1 MSIKLYG
8 YWRSTA
14 SYRVRIALNLK
25 GVAAL
30 DGALDSVT
38 ADWDPRPAL
47 GVVLAAGGYPD
58 GYDKGDA
65 ISGLDDAD
73 SDTVKVFHA
82 GTAEQGGQV
91 VTNGGR
97 VLCVTALGDSVA
109 DAQRRAYE
117 AVAKITWRDAYHR
130 TDIGYRAVAREQS

>member
-1 MSIKLYG
+1 M
-8 YWRSTA
+8 
-14 SYRVRIALNLK
+14 
-25 GVAAL
+25 
-30 DGALDSVT
+30 
-38 ADWDPRPAL
+38 
-47 GVVLAAGGYPD
+47 AAGGYPD
-58 GYDKGDA
+58 GYEKGDA

-82 GTAEQGGQV
+82 GTAEKDGQV
-91 VTNGGR
+91 VTSGGR

-109 DAQRRAYE
+109 DAQRHAYE